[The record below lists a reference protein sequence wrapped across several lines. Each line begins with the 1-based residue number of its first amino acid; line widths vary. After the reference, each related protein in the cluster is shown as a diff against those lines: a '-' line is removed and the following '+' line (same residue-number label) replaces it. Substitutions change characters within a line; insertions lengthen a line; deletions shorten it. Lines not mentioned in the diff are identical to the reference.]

1 MKDLDLTP
9 LAEEWFAEQFASF
22 VMDDERR
29 LKYISFDV
37 KVFSRF
43 VINYVY
49 DYQNKRQWGAV
60 TCNTARIV
68 NYDDRSI
75 RKIRNQGYKV
85 RFGT

>member
-43 VINYVY
+43 VRMRVLQYSLM
-49 DYQNKRQWGAV
+49 K
-60 TCNTARIV
+60 
-68 NYDDRSI
+68 
-75 RKIRNQGYKV
+75 
-85 RFGT
+85 